1 MQKIR
6 LWIISNYN
14 YPIIVNNES
23 LVVDIDTDKNIARF
37 TVWDDLS
44 CVLEILDVDTEKY
57 IINER
62 RELSSDEEVIESFKE
77 FHSLLN

>member
-14 YPIIVNNES
+14 YPVIVNNES
-23 LVVDIDTDKNIARF
+23 LVVDIDTDKSIARF

-44 CVLEILDVDTEKY
+44 CMLEILDVETEKY

-62 RELSSDEEVIESFKE
+62 RELSSDNEVIEAFKE

>member
-14 YPIIVNNES
+14 YPVIVNNES
-23 LVVDIDTDKNIARF
+23 LVVDIDTDKSIARF

-62 RELSSDEEVIESFKE
+62 RELSYDDEVIESFKE

>member
-14 YPIIVNNES
+14 YPVIVNNES
-23 LVVDIDTDKNIARF
+23 LVVDIDTDKSIARF

-44 CVLEILDVDTEKY
+44 CMLEILDVDTEKY

-62 RELSSDEEVIESFKE
+62 RELASDNEVIEAFKE

>member
-14 YPIIVNNES
+14 YPVIVNNES

>member
-14 YPIIVNNES
+14 YPVIVNNES
-23 LVVDIDTDKNIARF
+23 LFVDIDTDKNIARF